1 MGKINKSEIPLIVV
15 SLIQVFSLFI
25 VSTSWGKIIALISIA
40 LGSLIAIYSYKKN
53 KTSKQRIILWI
64 ILTMVLAVSVVLQFF
79 SFNQSDI
86 VLRIIRR
93 VGILVMGIYLW
104 LTNEL

>member
-1 MGKINKSEIPLIVV
+1 MGRINKSEIPIIVI
-15 SLIQVFSLFI
+15 SLIQVFSLFTLSTLWGRIIAI
-25 VSTSWGKIIALISIA
+25 VSIL
-40 LGSLIAIYSYKKN
+40 LGSIIAIYSYRKN
-53 KTSKQRIILWI
+53 KTSKQRIILWL
-64 ILTMVLAVSVVLQFF
+64 ILTVVLAISLVLQLL

-93 VGILVMGIYLW
+93 VGIIVMGIYLW

>member
-1 MGKINKSEIPLIVV
+1 MGKINKSEIPIIVI
-15 SLIQVFSLFI
+15 SLIQVFSLFTL
-25 VSTSWGKIIALISIA
+25 STSWGKIIALISIV
-40 LGSLIAIYSYKKN
+40 LGSIIAIYSYKKN
-53 KTSKQRIILWI
+53 KTSNQRIILWL
-64 ILTMVLAVSVVLQFF
+64 ILTVVLAVSLILQLI
-79 SFNQSDI
+79 SFNNSDI

>member
-1 MGKINKSEIPLIVV
+1 MKKINKSEIPLIVV

-25 VSTSWGKIIALISIA
+25 LSTSFGKIVALISII
-40 LGSLIAIYSYKKN
+40 LGSIIAIYSYKKN
-53 KTSKQRIILWI
+53 KTSNQRVILWI
-64 ILTMVLAVSVVLQFF
+64 ILTVVLAVSVVLQFF

-93 VGILVMGIYLW
+93 VGIIVMGVYLW
-104 LTNEL
+104 VTNEL